1 MALSIQQALRKGE
14 NAAIEAGTGV
24 GKSMA
29 YLLPLA
35 LLAKANNVPT
45 GVATKTNTLL
55 DQLVNKELPLL
66 QQALG
71 ISYASL
77 KGFTHYPCLR
87 KIERIDAQGPQ
98 QYLVNNQMV
107 DQAPALATLLSFIE
121 QTDYDDID
129 GLKLNFR
136 ALPRYRI
143 TSTSTECLRRKCPFF
158 GKSCFVHG
166 ARARAEHCDIVVTNH
181 SLLFWDARF
190 EHGLLPPIRYWVVDE
205 AHNAEDEA
213 RRAFSTSLSSE
224 TIKRLIPYADLGFFS
239 L

>member
-1 MALSIQQALRKGE
+1 MCA
-14 NAAIEAGTGV
+14 
-24 GKSMA
+24 
-29 YLLPLA
+29 
-35 LLAKANNVPT
+35 
-45 GVATKTNTLL
+45 
-55 DQLVNKELPLL
+55 
-66 QQALG
+66 
-71 ISYASL
+71 SYACLLYTS
-77 KGFTHYPCLR
+77 HYPCLR

-129 GLKLNFR
+129 GLKLNFK

-224 TIKRLIPYADLGFFS
+224 TVKRLIRKMWIRDS
-239 L
+239 S

>member
-1 MALSIQQALRKGE
+1 M
-14 NAAIEAGTGV
+14 T
-24 GKSMA
+24 
-29 YLLPLA
+29 
-35 LLAKANNVPT
+35 
-45 GVATKTNTLL
+45 
-55 DQLVNKELPLL
+55 
-66 QQALG
+66 
-71 ISYASL
+71 ISTVS
-77 KGFTHYPCLR
+77 
-87 KIERIDAQGPQ
+87 
-98 QYLVNNQMV
+98 
-107 DQAPALATLLSFIE
+107 SS
-121 QTDYDDID
+121 
-129 GLKLNFR
+129 NFK

-224 TIKRLIPYADLGFFS
+224 TVKRLIRTLTSDSSRYNPLIRAEREQGGRRSEDAPFNHALQDAQCGWWHLLS
-239 L
+239 LLKNTA

>member
-1 MALSIQQALRKGE
+1 M
-14 NAAIEAGTGV
+14 
-24 GKSMA
+24 
-29 YLLPLA
+29 
-35 LLAKANNVPT
+35 
-45 GVATKTNTLL
+45 
-55 DQLVNKELPLL
+55 
-66 QQALG
+66 
-71 ISYASL
+71 
-77 KGFTHYPCLR
+77 
-87 KIERIDAQGPQ
+87 
-98 QYLVNNQMV
+98 NNQMV

-121 QTDYDDID
+121 QTDYDDVD
-129 GLKLNFR
+129 GLKLNFK

-224 TIKRLIPYADLGFFS
+224 TVKRLIRTLTSDSSRYNPLIRAEREQVIEEAKTLLSTMLSKTRNAGVAFAIAAEEYCLSVKDLLYFDTGEQTPA